1 MSKLVWDQ
9 DSQKVYETGVSNGVL
24 FVKTDGV
31 YGTGVA
37 WNGLINVTE
46 KPTGAEPNPVY
57 ADNIKYLNL
66 ISKEELEAS
75 VEAYTYPKE
84 FEACDGLS
92 EIETGVN
99 VGQQARSEF
108 ALVYKSLIG
117 DGSVGTDLG
126 YKINIIYGAMAK
138 PSEKAHGTVNDKP
151 EAMTFSWDL
160 TTTPVTATIGEK
172 QITTAN
178 VVIDSTKVDA
188 AKLATIEAA
197 LYGTSEGD
205 PRLPFP
211 DEIATILASEVPSAL
226 ALSSITPTDGENA
239 APTNTNIVLTF
250 NNQIAKESVVVT
262 SAEGDLVECA
272 KSFNA
277 TGKILTI
284 NPTEDLTAQTSYIVT
299 IGGVVDIYGQGLSPE
314 VKNFTTA

>member
-1 MSKLVWDQ
+1 MGKLVWDQ

-31 YGTGVA
+31 YGVGVA

-160 TTTPVTATIGEK
+160 TTTPVTATIDEK

-188 AKLATIEAA
+188 NKMAIIEAA
-197 LYGTSEGD
+197 LYGTVGGD

-211 DEIATILASEVPSAL
+211 DEIAMIIASEAPSAL
-226 ALSSITPTDGENA
+226 ALLTIVPADGAPA
-239 APTNTNIVLTF
+239 AVNSDIVITF
-250 NNQIAKESVVVT
+250 NNAITKGVIIVATADGDIVEGAESWDATAKIYT
-262 SAEGDLVECA
+262 
-272 KSFNA
+272 F
-277 TGKILTI
+277 
-284 NPTEDLTAQTSYIVT
+284 NPTENLATDTDYVVT
-299 IGGVVDIYGQGLSPE
+299 IGGVVDVYGQALVST
-314 VKNFTTA
+314 VKNFTTVS